1 LAPLFPSDYAHL
13 TLGSLTVKD
22 LSVRK
27 RFPNVSNLYPFLLPL
42 LMCMVGE
49 EKLTLLCLFTNK
61 IERDSD
67 TVPFRLL

>member
-27 RFPNVSNLYPFLLPL
+27 RFPDASDLYPFLMAL
-42 LMCMVGE
+42 LMRMERE
-49 EKLTLLCLFTNK
+49 EEFILLCLFTNK
-61 IERDSD
+61 IESDAD
-67 TVPFRLL
+67 TVLFRLL